1 MATPRLVELI
11 DRYKNA
17 HGVSDAELA
26 RRIGITRENLRLWRT
41 NGVRRLPER
50 ANLAA
55 VARTIGR
62 PYRQVLSAALFD
74 TDYLSDTDTGQPR
87 PHDEVLNDA
96 ISVLTEAT
104 RLTNQPMRQSSSGQ
118 WEADPDPRA
127 ALPIDWA
134 AFVTFALAGAAANV
148 GGTERILAGRPGS
161 WEAERVRETL
171 QSTVGV
177 DDEDLLR
184 HRTEP
189 VVVDLWVEAILDRTN
204 DTTYDDYRAA
214 EMELGDQEEAIPQ
227 PDDLPPG
234 PFSPD
239 DPRIAAVDWIRVDD
253 NGYLVVEGKAGWGDD
268 PADIA
273 LLTELHEEARASAP
287 PHRPATA
294 GEIAYDE
301 AHEAISRLGD
311 ALAAQERSDYTD
323 YAERLEAAIEAR
335 LAALEMPTPVTV
347 NITLAPEGVF
357 GTDAYDEHAP
367 VTYPSN
373 AIEHAVDEAITN
385 TPTPS
390 ALPGTPL
397 ARLDAARRSRIY
409 PEDHP

>member
-1 MATPRLVELI
+1 MAAPRLVELI

-26 RRIGITRENLRLWRT
+26 RRIGITRENLRLWRV

-50 ANLAA
+50 GNLAA
-55 VARTIGR
+55 VARTIGK
-62 PYRQVLSAALFD
+62 PYRGVLAAALFD
-74 TDYLSDTDTGQPR
+74 TGYLTETDTGLPR
-87 PHDEVLNDA
+87 PYDEVLHDA

-104 RLTNQPMRQSSSGQ
+104 RLTNQPMRQDSSGR
-118 WEADPDPRA
+118 WEPDPDPRA

-134 AFVTFALAGAAANV
+134 EFVTHALAGAAANI
-148 GGTERILAGRPGS
+148 GSTEQILAGRPGS
-161 WEAERVRETL
+161 WEAARVRETL

-177 DDEDLLR
+177 DDDDLLR

-189 VVVDLWVEAILDRTN
+189 VVIDLWVESILRDTN
-204 DTTYDDYRAA
+204 DTTYDDYRDA
-214 EMELGDQEEAIPQ
+214 ELELSRRQEAIPD

-239 DPRIAAVDWIRVDD
+239 DPRIAAVDWISIDEQ
-253 NGYLVVEGKAGWGDD
+253 GYLIVEGKAGWGDD

-273 LLTELHEEARASAP
+273 LLTELHQEAQASAP

-301 AHEAISRLGD
+301 VHEAISDLWD
-311 ALAAQERSDYTD
+311 ALAAQERREYTD
-323 YAERLEAAIEAR
+323 YAERLTSAIQAR
-335 LAALEMPTPVTV
+335 LDVLNLPMPVTI
-347 NITLAPEGVF
+347 NISPAPDGARS
-357 GTDAYDEHAP
+357 DDYDDHAP
-367 VTYPSN
+367 ATYPRN
-373 AIEHAVDEAITN
+373 AIESTIDDAVVH

-397 ARLDAARRSRIY
+397 DRLSAGQS
-409 PEDHP
+409 